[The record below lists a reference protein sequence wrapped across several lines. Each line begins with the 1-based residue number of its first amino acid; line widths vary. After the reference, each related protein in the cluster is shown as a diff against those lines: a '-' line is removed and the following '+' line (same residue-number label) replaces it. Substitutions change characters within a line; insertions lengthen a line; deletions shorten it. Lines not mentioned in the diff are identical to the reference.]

1 MIYVVFL
8 ALYVI
13 ITLEIFFNKGKDE
26 KMSKK
31 YVYLFTESD
40 ASMRNLLG
48 GKGANLGEMLKLGL
62 PVPEGFTVSTE
73 ACTRFYEDGKQ
84 ISKEIQAEIL
94 KALSVLEK
102 RSGKS
107 LEILIIL
114 FTFCSFW
121 CESINA
127 RHDGHYLKLRFKR

>member
-1 MIYVVFL
+1 
-8 ALYVI
+8 
-13 ITLEIFFNKGKDE
+13 
-26 KMSKK
+26 MSKK

-102 RSGKS
+102 RSGKKFGDINNP
-107 LEILIIL
+107 LYFL
-114 FTFCSFW
+114 FVLVREHQCQ
-121 CESINA
+121 A
-127 RHDGHYLKLRFKR
+127 